1 MNGKAL
7 RVSLKG
13 KPLKQV
19 HMLFLRYHK
28 IDLIIKLFIA
38 LSFGLLLMIL

>member
-7 RVSLKG
+7 RVTLKG

-28 IDLIIKLFIA
+28 IDLIIKLIS
-38 LSFGLLLMIL
+38 LSFGLLLIIL